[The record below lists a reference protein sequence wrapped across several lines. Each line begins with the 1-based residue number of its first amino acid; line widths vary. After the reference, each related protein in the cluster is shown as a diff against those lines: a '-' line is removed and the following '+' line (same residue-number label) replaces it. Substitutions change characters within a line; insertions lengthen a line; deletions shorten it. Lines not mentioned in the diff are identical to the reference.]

1 MKNKLL
7 LLQPLTILKNSTYI
21 FIVNPVSG
29 TGKQKGVEKYIAEAA
44 ARHKTKAT
52 VEFTRYAGHA
62 SEIAKQAANNG
73 IDVVGIVGGD
83 GSVNEVGKS
92 LLHTKT
98 AMGIVPT
105 GSGNGL
111 ARHLKIPLEIKDAVE
126 QVFNGKK
133 SAMDVGRIEDHVF
146 LSTAGFGFDAHVAH
160 LFAKEKKRGFN
171 TYIKT
176 VRRELFH
183 FKPFV
188 FSLKNENITEKA
200 FMLSVANIPQFGNN
214 FTINPNATESDGL
227 LNCTLITPFPK
238 YKIPGITSRFFRSS
252 IHKSKHFAEWIGEE
266 FELEIPH
273 LYAHVDGEP
282 VFVKKNKFWCTVDK
296 ACLDVIS

>member
-1 MKNKLL
+1 MNKR
-7 LLQPLTILKNSTYI
+7 SYI
-21 FIVNPVSG
+21 FIINPVSG
-29 TGKQKGVEKYIAEAA
+29 TGKQKGIEKLIAESAS
-44 ARHKTKAT
+44 KKKAD
-52 VEFTRYAGHA
+52 VKIEFTRYAGHA
-62 SEIAKQAANNG
+62 SEIAQNASEQG
-73 IDVVGIVGGD
+73 VDVVGIVGGD

-126 QVFNGKK
+126 HVFNGKPT
-133 SAMDVGRIEDHVF
+133 AMDVGKVEDHVF

-183 FKPFV
+183 FKPFI
-188 FSLKNENITEKA
+188 FSLKNEQVTEKA

-214 FTINPNATESDGL
+214 FTINPNASERDGL

-238 YKIPGITSRFFRSS
+238 YKIPAITSRFFRSS
-252 IHKSKHFAEWIGEE
+252 IHKSKHFSEWVAEE
-266 FELEIPH
+266 FEIEMPH
-273 LYAHVDGEP
+273 LFAHVDGEP
-282 VFVKKNKFWCTVDK
+282 VFIKKNRFTCTVDK

>member
-1 MKNKLL
+1 MKNSRYL
-7 LLQPLTILKNSTYI
+7 

-29 TGKQKGVEKYIAEAA
+29 TGKQKGVEKYIQDAA
-44 ARHKTKAT
+44 AKYNVEALIELTKS
-52 VEFTRYAGHA
+52 RGHA
-62 SEIAKQAANNG
+62 SEIAKKASEQG
-73 IDVVGIVGGD
+73 LDVVGIVGGD
-83 GSVNEVGKS
+83 GSVNEAGKS
-92 LLHTKT
+92 LLHTNT
-98 AMGIVPT
+98 AMGIIPT

-126 QVFNGKK
+126 RVFTGKRT
-133 SAMDVGRIEDHVF
+133 AMDVGKLENHVF

-160 LFAKEKKRGFN
+160 LFAKEKKRGFG

-188 FSLKNENITEKA
+188 FFLKNEQVVEKA

-214 FTINPNATESDGL
+214 FTINPNASEADGL
-227 LNCTLITPFPK
+227 LNCTLIKPFPK
-238 YKIPGITSRFFRSS
+238 YKIPYITSRFFRQS
-252 IHKSKHFAEWIGEE
+252 INKSTYFREWAGEE
-266 FELEIPH
+266 FEIELPH
-273 LYAHVDGEP
+273 LFAHVDGEP
-282 VFVKKNKFWCTVDK
+282 VFLNRNKFRCHVEK